1 MKELQHIIEQ
11 KRELLARESIS
22 RPVLDYSEGMTAEE
36 QKRYINYLVE
46 RLEQADL
53 GLRARDAVLQ
63 DFLDQ
68 QKEYDERL
76 SKLDNVL
83 SKVSSLESSL
93 KEKDRK
99 LKLAERK
106 VADLTAKLKFAE
118 KNRFGDKSYGSKK
131 KNPYEESDRTKDK
144 DNFDGTSSSLPESS
158 IANKDSDSSSA
169 PTTQEKQPRDLSN
182 RPDTYNTMGIQ
193 GASKEYKSDLS
204 KVPGRILERK
214 MIPVFHLEVNL
225 VEERFEMV
233 HYVEK
238 GKNPKWGY
246 FPVAGNPQIVT
257 KFDGTKATPE
267 FLQAIAYEV
276 YVKNVT
282 FGLLHRWLT
291 DLGMKVSANTLRNW
305 LKKGKKY
312 LDKLVKVLKD
322 VALEKDSIVN
332 CDETWC
338 KVRKYDHYRKCY
350 IWVLVNKAEQIVI
363 FFYEDGSRGRDV
375 LTNFIGDAELK
386 SVMTDGYNAYVFI
399 GDELSTVQKSPNL
412 KKAIHQVCMAHWK
425 AKLDKALEQAGDIR
439 ALPFLRGVDFY
450 YKRERQ
456 YDAEGLTPEERGK
469 RRQDLDS
476 KEMLITL
483 RQYLKIELD
492 KDPSETTPYLRE
504 ALNYLDKF
512 WDNIFAFL
520 KDGDL
525 PIDNNLA
532 ERAIRPLTTQR
543 NSMLHF
549 GSDEGAEMA
558 ATYHSIIS
566 TVKMQ
571 GRSAWEYLGKFF
583 TKSLIKRIELSSLE
597 FLSVKTLSNVFN
609 GCRDFFSLRPDKIG
623 LAICQ

>member
-1 MKELQHIIEQ
+1 MNELQHIIEQ
-11 KRELLARESIS
+11 KQELLARESIS
-22 RPVLDYSEGMTAEE
+22 RPALDYSEGMTAEE
-36 QKRYINYLVE
+36 QKRYINYLAE
-46 RLEQADL
+46 RVNATDLEN
-53 GLRARDAVLQ
+53 RAMKLVLQ
-63 DFLDQ
+63 DFLEE
-68 QKEYDERL
+68 KESLVERL
-76 SKLDNVL
+76 SKLDDVL
-83 SKVSSLESSL
+83 SRIDSLESSL
-93 KEKDRK
+93 KDSERK
-99 LKLAERK
+99 LKAAERK
-106 VADLTAKLKFAE
+106 VADLKSKLKFAN

-131 KNPYEESDRTKDK
+131 KDYDEDSDRTQDK
-144 DNFDGTSSSLPESS
+144 DNFDGTSSSLPENS
-158 IANKDSDSSSA
+158 IANKETDSSSA
-169 PTTQEKQPRDLSN
+169 PTTQEKKPRDLSN
-182 RPDTYNTMGIQ
+182 RPDTYKTMGIQ
-193 GASKEYKSDLS
+193 GTPKEYKSDLS

-214 MIPVFHLEVNL
+214 MVPVFHLEVNI

-233 HYVEK
+233 HYVEQ
-238 GKNPKWGY
+238 GKKPKWGY
-246 FPVAGNPQIVT
+246 FPAAGNPEIVT
-257 KFDGTKATPE
+257 KFDGTKVTPE

-291 DLGMKVSANTLRNW
+291 DLGMQVSANTLRNW

-312 LDKLVKVLKD
+312 LDELVKVLKE

-338 KVRKYDHYRKCY
+338 KVRKYDHYKKCY
-350 IWVLVNKAEQIVI
+350 IWVLVNKAEQTVI

-399 GDELSTVQKSPNL
+399 GDELSTVKKSPNL
-412 KKAIHQVCMAHWK
+412 KTAIHQVCMAHFM
-425 AKLDKALEQAGDIR
+425 AKLNKASDQAGDIH
-439 ALPFLRGVDFY
+439 AYPFLNGVDFY
-450 YKRERQ
+450 YKREHQ

-469 RRQDLDS
+469 RRQDLES

-483 RQYLKIELD
+483 RQHLKIELD

-520 KDGDL
+520 KDGNL

-543 NSMLHF
+543 NAMLHF

-583 TKSLIKRIELSSLE
+583 TKI
-597 FLSVKTLSNVFN
+597 FN
-609 GCRDFFSLRPDKIG
+609 GCRDFFSMRPDKIG

>member
-1 MKELQHIIEQ
+1 MNELQHIIEQ
-11 KRELLARESIS
+11 KQELLAREAIS
-22 RPVLDYSEGMTAEE
+22 RPAVDYSKDMTAEE
-36 QKRYINYLVE
+36 QKRYINYLAE
-46 RLEQADL
+46 RLEKADL

-63 DFLDQ
+63 DFLDK

-76 SKLDNVL
+76 SKLDDVL
-83 SKVSSLESSL
+83 SDVEDL
-93 KEKDRK
+93 KKNLTSEVEKRK
-99 LKLAERK
+99 AAERK
-106 VADLTAKLKFAE
+106 VADLTAKLKFAN
-118 KNRFGDKSYGSKK
+118 KNRFGNKSYGSKK
-131 KNPYEESDRTKDK
+131 KNPEEESDRTKDK
-144 DNFDGTSSSLPESS
+144 DDFDGTSSSLPGNS
-158 IANKDSDSSSA
+158 IANKESEPSA
-169 PTTQEKQPRDLSN
+169 TTASQEKKSRDLSN
-182 RPDTYNTMGIQ
+182 RPDTYNTMGVQ
-193 GASKEYKSDLS
+193 GTSKEYRSDLS
-204 KVPGRILERK
+204 KIPGRILERK
-214 MIPVFHLEVNL
+214 MVPVFHLEVNL

-238 GKNPKWGY
+238 GKKPKWGY
-246 FPVAGNPQIVT
+246 FPKAGNPQVVT

-312 LDKLVKVLKD
+312 LDELVKVLKE

-338 KVRKYDHYRKCY
+338 KVRKYDHYKKCY
-350 IWVLVNKAEQIVI
+350 IWVLVNKAEQTVI

-375 LTNFIGDAELK
+375 LTHFIGDAELK

-399 GDELSTVQKSPNL
+399 GDELSAAEQSPNL
-412 KKAIHQVCMAHWK
+412 KKAIHQVCMAHFK
-425 AKLDKALEQAGDIR
+425 AKLDKALEQAGDTH
-439 ALPFLRGVDFY
+439 ACPFLSGVDFY

-456 YDAEGLTPEERGK
+456 YDAEGLTPEERVK
-469 RRQDLDS
+469 RRQDLES
-476 KEMLITL
+476 KDMQITL

-512 WDNIFAFL
+512 WNNIFAFL
-520 KDGDL
+520 KDGNL

-532 ERAIRPLTTQR
+532 ERTIRPLTTQR
-543 NSMLHF
+543 NTMLHF
-549 GSDEGAEMA
+549 GSDEGVEMA

-571 GRSAWEYLGKFF
+571 GKSAWEYLGKFF
-583 TKSLIKRIELSSLE
+583 TKI
-597 FLSVKTLSNVFN
+597 FN
-609 GCRDFFSLRPDKIG
+609 GCKDFISLRPDKIG

>member
-1 MKELQHIIEQ
+1 MNELQHIIEQ

-571 GRSAWEYLGKFF
+571 GRSAWQYLGKFF
-583 TKSLIKRIELSSLE
+583 TKI
-597 FLSVKTLSNVFN
+597 FN

>member
-1 MKELQHIIEQ
+1 MDELQHIIEQ
-11 KRELLARESIS
+11 KQELLARESIS
-22 RPVLDYSEGMTAEE
+22 RPALDYSEGMTAEE
-36 QKRYINYLVE
+36 QKRYINYLAE
-46 RLEQADL
+46 RVREADL
-53 GLRARDAVLQ
+53 GLHARDLVLQ
-63 DFLDQ
+63 DFLDK
-68 QKEYDERL
+68 QKEYEERL
-76 SKLDNVL
+76 SKLDVVL
-83 SKVSSLESSL
+83 SDVEDLKKCLSSEV
-93 KEKDRK
+93 KRRK
-99 LKLAERK
+99 AAERK
-106 VADLTAKLKFAE
+106 AADLEAKLKFAN
-118 KNRFGDKSYGSKK
+118 KNRFGDKSHRSKK
-131 KNPYEESDRTKDK
+131 KSPEEESDRTQDK
-144 DNFDGTSSSLPESS
+144 DDFDGTSSSLPENSM
-158 IANKDSDSSSA
+158 ANKGSDASA
-169 PTTQEKQPRDLSN
+169 AAPASQEKKPRDLSN
-182 RPDTYNTMGIQ
+182 RPDTYKTMGVQ

-238 GKNPKWGY
+238 GKKPKWGY
-246 FPVAGNPQIVT
+246 FPAAGNPQIVS
-257 KFDGTKATPE
+257 KFDGTKASPE

-305 LKKGKKY
+305 LKKGKMY
-312 LDKLVKVLKD
+312 LDELVKVLKE

-338 KVRKYDHYRKCY
+338 KVRKYDHYKKCY

-469 RRQDLDS
+469 RRQDLES

-492 KDPSETTPYLRE
+492 KDPSEITPYLRE

-512 WDNIFAFL
+512 WDTIFAFL

-543 NSMLHF
+543 NAMLHF
-549 GSDEGAEMA
+549 GSDEGVEMA

-583 TKSLIKRIELSSLE
+583 TKI
-597 FLSVKTLSNVFN
+597 FN
-609 GCRDFFSLRPDKIG
+609 GCRDFIGLRPDKIG
-623 LAICQ
+623 LAISQ

>member
-1 MKELQHIIEQ
+1 MNELQHIIEQ
-11 KRELLARESIS
+11 KQELLVREAIS
-22 RPVLDYSEGMTAEE
+22 RPAVDYSKDMTAEE
-36 QKRYINYLVE
+36 QKRYINYLAE
-46 RLEQADL
+46 RLEKADL

-63 DFLDQ
+63 DFLDE
-68 QKEYDERL
+68 KKILVERL
-76 SKLDNVL
+76 SKLDAVL
-83 SKVSSLESSL
+83 SDVEDL
-93 KEKDRK
+93 KKNLASEVKKRK
-99 LKLAERK
+99 AAERK
-106 VADLTAKLKFAE
+106 VDDLKAKLKFAN

-131 KNPYEESDRTKDK
+131 KNSDEESDRTRDK
-144 DNFDGTSSSLPESS
+144 DDFDGTSSSLPGNS
-158 IANKDSDSSSA
+158 IANKESDSSSA
-169 PTTQEKQPRDLSN
+169 TATQEKKPRDLSN
-182 RPDTYNTMGIQ
+182 RPDTYNTMVVQ
-193 GASKEYKSDLS
+193 GASKEYRSDLS

-214 MIPVFHLEVNL
+214 MVPVFHLEVNL

-238 GKNPKWGY
+238 GKKPKWGY
-246 FPVAGNPQIVT
+246 FPVAGNPQVVT

-312 LDKLVKVLKD
+312 LDELVKVLKE

-338 KVRKYDHYRKCY
+338 KVRKYDHYKKCY
-350 IWVLVNKAEQIVI
+350 IWVLVNKAEQTVI

-375 LTNFIGDAELK
+375 LTHFIGDAELK

-399 GDELSTVQKSPNL
+399 GDELSTVEQSPNL
-412 KKAIHQVCMAHWK
+412 KKAIHQVCMAHFK
-425 AKLDKALEQAGDIR
+425 AKLNKALEQAGDIHAR
-439 ALPFLRGVDFY
+439 PFLSGVDFY

-469 RRQDLDS
+469 RRQDLES
-476 KEMLITL
+476 KEMQITL

-520 KDGDL
+520 KDGNL

-532 ERAIRPLTTQR
+532 ERTIRPLTTQR
-543 NSMLHF
+543 NAIHHF
-549 GSDEGAEMA
+549 GSDEGVEMA

-571 GRSAWEYLGKFF
+571 GKSAWEYLGKFF
-583 TKSLIKRIELSSLE
+583 TKI
-597 FLSVKTLSNVFN
+597 FN
-609 GCRDFFSLRPDKIG
+609 GCKDFISLRPDKIG